1 MNARGAIIFVDELD
15 KCGDTSNY
23 NSFLRSEVF
32 SLCDARVPLGILDTD
47 GDAIPKSRI
56 EKVRKYLANKTLIIG
71 GAAFQEIWECLSRP
85 TLGFN
90 PSSQPPSS
98 PELPDLA
105 RILPR
110 ELINR
115 FSSEIFVLP
124 DILES
129 DYRMMVELMAA
140 HVPETWRERFL
151 HLGNSRIEQAV
162 RHQKGA
168 RFLEEILLSAVV
180 EERAA
185 LADFVPDPP
194 DTHEPQ
200 KEDQD
205 PGLRVF

>member
-1 MNARGAIIFVDELD
+1 
-15 KCGDTSNY
+15 
-23 NSFLRSEVF
+23 
-32 SLCDARVPLGILDTD
+32 
-47 GDAIPKSRI
+47 
-56 EKVRKYLANKTLIIG
+56 LIIG
-71 GAAFQEIWECLSRP
+71 GAAFQGVLESLSRP

-90 PSSQPPSS
+90 PSPRSPST

-105 RILPR
+105 RVLPR

-115 FSSEIFVLP
+115 FSSEIFILP
-124 DILES
+124 EIMES
-129 DYRMMVELMAA
+129 DYRMMLEHMAA
-140 HVPETWRERFL
+140 HVPETWRKRFL
-151 HLGNSRIEQAV
+151 DLGNSRIEQAV

-194 DTHEPQ
+194 VIHESQ

-205 PGLRVF
+205 PDLRVF